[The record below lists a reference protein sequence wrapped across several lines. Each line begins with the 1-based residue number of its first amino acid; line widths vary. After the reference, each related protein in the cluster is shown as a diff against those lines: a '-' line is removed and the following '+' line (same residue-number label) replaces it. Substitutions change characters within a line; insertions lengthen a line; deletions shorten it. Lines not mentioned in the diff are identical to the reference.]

1 MTAYAPEGLS
11 PLGMPTP
18 EMLRHASG
26 TNAIF
31 QAVCV
36 KCDEYHNLHVDLG
49 AIQGL
54 IPRQEAAMDI
64 AGRSPKEIAVLSR
77 VGKPVS
83 FQVLGFT
90 SSGTAILSRRCAQ
103 EEAAKHIFS
112 AYRPGDILPAVV
124 QSVAS
129 FGVFCDIGC
138 GCTALMT
145 IDRISTCR
153 LSHCSQRFSVGQKIF
168 ALILSMDNGKITL
181 THRELLGTWAENA
194 AHFRP
199 RQTVFGIV
207 RGVQPYGTFIELTP
221 NLSGLADTGS
231 ALESGQPVSVY
242 IRSITPQKQ
251 KIKLTVLEALPAPLP
266 LKPLRYYKT
275 SGHIDRWEYAPG
287 SKTATY
293 FGP

>member
-1 MTAYAPEGLS
+1 MTAYAPEGLY
-11 PLGMPTP
+11 PIGIPTP

-49 AIQGL
+49 SIQGL
-54 IPRQEAAMDI
+54 IPRQEAAMGI
-64 AGRSPKEIAVLSR
+64 AEGNTKEIAILSR

-103 EEAAKHIFS
+103 EEAVKYIFS
-112 AYRPGDILPAVV
+112 TYRPGDILPAVV
-124 QSVAS
+124 QSIAS
-129 FGVFCDIGC
+129 FGAFCDIGC
-138 GCTALMT
+138 GFTALMT

-153 LSHCSQRFSVGQKIF
+153 ISHCNQRFSVGQKIF
-168 ALILSMDNGKITL
+168 AAILSMDDGKVTL

-199 RQTVFGIV
+199 RQTVSGIV
-207 RGVQPYGTFIELTP
+207 RGVQPYGTFIELAP
-221 NLSGLADTGS
+221 NLSGLADTNPD
-231 ALESGQPVSVY
+231 LESGQQVSVF
-242 IRSITPQKQ
+242 IRSMIPQRQ
-251 KIKLTVLEALPAPLP
+251 KIKLTVLEPLPAPLP
-266 LKPLRYYKT
+266 LRPLHYYKT
-275 SGHIDRWEYAPG
+275 SGHIDHWEYVPG
-287 SKTATY
+287 SKTTTY